1 MASVPGIHHI
11 TAISGPAQETLDTYV
26 SVLGLRL
33 VKTTVNFDD
42 PGTYHLY
49 FGDRTGRPG
58 TILTFF
64 PWANAVPGQQG
75 AGMASATSFLAP
87 AGSIE
92 AWTERLTEAGLTV
105 GERTERFDTEVLTA
119 TAPDGLPLEI
129 VATDEAASIDAS
141 GTAER
146 WTDGGVPAEYAL
158 RGFFGATL
166 PAVDAPATEK
176 LFVDLFGWEREA
188 ATDDRIRLR
197 APHDD
202 APLPGTVIDLQKKP
216 SLSAGRMGKGTV
228 HHVAFRARD
237 EEEQARWQ
245 EQLRAMGIQV
255 TEVKDRQYFQSI
267 YFRHPRW
274 TSGVL
279 FEIATD
285 APGFL
290 HDESEETLGSEL
302 KLPSRFESR
311 RDEIEHSLPDLQRP
325 SIG

>member
-1 MASVPGIHHI
+1 MAALPGIHHI
-11 TAISGPAQETLDTYV
+11 TAIYGPAQETLDTYAD
-26 SVLGLRL
+26 VLGLRL

-75 AGMASATSFLAP
+75 AGMASATSFLAS
-87 AGSIE
+87 AGSLE

-141 GTAER
+141 GTAEP

-166 PAVDAPATEK
+166 PAVDAPATEE

-216 SLSAGRMGKGTV
+216 SLSAGRTGKGTV

-290 HDESEETLGSEL
+290 HDETEETLGSEL

-311 RDEIEHSLPDLQRP
+311 RDELEHTLPDLQRP
-325 SIG
+325 ATG